1 MSDLKLSA
9 DETSLLNNFFIQ
21 LIDRIG
27 KICLKAKQFLPE
39 YFEASPNNKYAY
51 LSNFKLAVVWSLQEL
66 LFLVNSMLG
75 QGN

>member
-9 DETSLLNNFFIQ
+9 DETSLLNDFFIQ

-39 YFEASPNNKYAY
+39 VQTPIF
-51 LSNFKLAVVWSLQEL
+51 AVFRSQP
-66 LFLVNSMLG
+66 
-75 QGN
+75 Q

>member
-1 MSDLKLSA
+1 MRGELFCNINLLLMSDLKLSA

-39 YFEASPNNKYAY
+39 VQTPIF
-51 LSNFKLAVVWSLQEL
+51 AVFRSQP
-66 LFLVNSMLG
+66 
-75 QGN
+75 Q